1 MKTYDTRGG
10 MAMDTWWTEP
20 VTSLKGIGKKRAAAF
35 ERLEIRTIADLLNY
49 YPRPDSYIDFSHLK
63 SIRELAVDGSRQIFR
78 AELMNVTDRYSPRV
92 RQYSVVLVRDDTG
105 YAELFFFGAQR
116 YYLRRLQ
123 PGMDVLVTGRV
134 KPGRSAAKTVS
145 EANISPLDEESLAH
159 VMGIL
164 PVYSLTESLTQQQ
177 LRSAEKKALDL
188 AAERGLPETVPRA
201 ILARYHFPDRLTALR
216 NIHFPASPEAFRQ
229 AKRRLVYEEL
239 FLLQCGLLLNR
250 ERNYDGRRGV
260 NHKRDGALI
269 KAVLANLPF
278 QLTAGQQQAWRDIS
292 GDMEDVHPMHRL
304 LQGDVGSGK
313 TVLAALALAKAA
325 ENGYQGCM
333 MAPTGILARQHF
345 QTLSSFFAG
354 TGVRLALLTSNTKA
368 SARREI
374 LQGLADGSLQLLIG
388 THAVLQEDVQFR
400 HLSLVVTDEQ
410 HRFGVSQR
418 GRLVAKSDF
427 APDVLIMTATPI
439 PRTLALTVYGD
450 IETTVMRGRPPGR
463 KQVETLCY
471 TGDMRRKV
479 YEGMV
484 RQIRA
489 GRQVYVVCASI
500 EESETQEG
508 VRSVNEVYEELKR
521 TWLQGIPCALLHG
534 RMKAAEKETVMEAFA
549 AGTVKALIATTV
561 VEVGVNVPNATIM
574 IIENADRFGLAQLHQ
589 LRGRVGRGS
598 CQSYCVVLTDNKDPD
613 TLARLAVLRHS
624 EDGFALAQ
632 KDLELRGAGQLFGL
646 RQHGLPDLRLADIL
660 RDTDVLLMCRK
671 DAQGALTNPEL
682 RQELL
687 AGTANLFDSRFAGI
701 FNS

>member
-1 MKTYDTRGG
+1 ME
-10 MAMDTWWTEP
+10 AWWTEP
-20 VTSLKGIGKKRAAAF
+20 VTTLKGIGKKRAEAF
-35 ERLEIRTIADLLNY
+35 ERLEIHTIADLLNY
-49 YPRPDSYIDFSHLK
+49 YPRTDSYIDFSHLK
-63 SIRELAVDGSRQIFR
+63 KIGELAVDGSQQIFR
-78 AELMNVTDRYSPRV
+78 AELLNVTDRYSPRV

-116 YYLRRLQ
+116 YYLRRLK
-123 PGMDVLVTGRV
+123 PGMEVLVTGRV

-145 EANISPLDEESLAH
+145 EANISPLDEDSLH
-159 VMGIL
+159 HTLGIL
-164 PVYSLTESLTQQQ
+164 PVYSLTESLSQQQ
-177 LRSAEKKALDL
+177 IRSAVKQALAL

-201 ILARYHFPDRLTALR
+201 MLERYHFPDRLTALQ

-239 FLLQCGLLLNR
+239 FLLQCGLMLNR
-250 ERNYDGRRGV
+250 ERNYDGRMGV
-260 NHKRDGALI
+260 NHDRDGAVV

-278 QLTAGQQQAWRDIS
+278 RLTRAQQQAWQDIS
-292 GDMEDVHPMHRL
+292 GDMEDIHPMNRL

-325 ENGYQGCM
+325 ENGYQGCI
-333 MAPTGILARQHF
+333 MAPTGILAQQHYD
-345 QTLSSFFAG
+345 TLKSFFAG

-368 SARREI
+368 SERKEI
-374 LQGLADGSLQLLIG
+374 LQGLADGSLQILIG

-400 HLSLVVTDEQ
+400 NLSLVVTDEQ
-410 HRFGVSQR
+410 HRFGVNQR
-418 GRLVAKSDF
+418 GRLAAKSDF

-450 IETTVMRGRPPGR
+450 IETTIMRGRPPGR
-463 KQVETLCY
+463 KHIETLCY

-500 EESETQEG
+500 EESENQEG
-508 VRSVNEVYEELKR
+508 IRSVTEVYEELKR
-521 TWLQGIPCALLHG
+521 TYLRGIPCALLHG
-534 RMKAAEKETVMEAFA
+534 RMKASEKDAVMESFA
-549 AGTVKALIATTV
+549 AGTVKALITTTV
-561 VEVGVNVPNATIM
+561 VEVGVNVPNATI
-574 IIENADRFGLAQLHQ
+574 IIVENADRFGLAQLHQ

-598 CQSYCVVLTDNKDPD
+598 YQSYCVLLTDNKDPD
-613 TLARLAVLRHS
+613 TLARLTVLHNS
-624 EDGFALAQ
+624 DDGFELAQ

-660 RDTDVLLMCRK
+660 RDTDVLLTCRK
-671 DAQGALTNPEL
+671 DAKEALTNPKL